1 MSMDQDDFYDLTD
14 AVVERLLPRMPQ
26 RFLDVYEGMQTAGE
40 YWRLVQGLVW
50 VLVDDQ
56 VPVTGEE
63 RDQLFQMVNHLK
75 DNEEM
80 LAKLAELRVPPE
92 GER

>member
-1 MSMDQDDFYDLTD
+1 MDQDDFYDLTD

-26 RFLDVYEGMQTAGE
+26 RFLDVYEGMQAAGE

-92 GER
+92 GE

>member
-92 GER
+92 GE